1 MAGIGLRVRL
11 RAALA
16 ACALIASPI
25 ASAAQ
30 VSPISLDAVV
40 AADGDSGSQVSRKAT
55 TWIDVFGAVRLADG
69 LDVRARPVV
78 YRRSF
83 DGKWQTQIYEM
94 ALRRQQEGKIVFV
107 DIEGTT
113 NENLFAG
120 LYCADIVLIP
130 LQTTQDD
137 VVAGMQLALNHIP
150 VVEEDQKRKLPAL
163 IVINQHDLVTGRAKA
178 HEPLREILRESG
190 VALASHS
197 IARRASYQ
205 SIGAAGTLQTLAR
218 PDLKAIAEMEML
230 LGELLSLYI
239 SAASE
244 AKQ

>member
-1 MAGIGLRVRL
+1 MIVTIANPKGGTGKTTLVRALSGTAAHAGN
-11 RAALA
+11 
-16 ACALIASPI
+16 
-25 ASAAQ
+25 
-30 VSPISLDAVV
+30 
-40 AADGDSGSQVSRKAT
+40 
-55 TWIDVFGAVRLADG
+55 DVFLIDADSRANTMRWVTMSKQMNVWPERLEAESC
-69 LDVRARPVV
+69 LDPNRIYKMAIDRQHQGKVV
-78 YRRSF
+78 F
-83 DGKWQTQIYEM
+83 I
-94 ALRRQQEGKIVFV
+94 

-150 VVEEDQKRKLPAL
+150 VVEEDQKRKLAAM

-190 VALASHS
+190 VALASQP

-205 SIGAAGTLQTLAR
+205 SIGAAGTLQTTAR
-218 PDLKAIAEMEML
+218 SDPKAIAEMETL
-230 LGELLSLYI
+230 LGELLALYR
-239 SAASE
+239 STAKE
-244 AKQ
+244 AQL

>member
-1 MAGIGLRVRL
+1 MIVTVANPKGGTGKTTLVRALSGTAAHAGN
-11 RAALA
+11 
-16 ACALIASPI
+16 
-25 ASAAQ
+25 
-30 VSPISLDAVV
+30 
-40 AADGDSGSQVSRKAT
+40 
-55 TWIDVFGAVRLADG
+55 DVFLIDADSRANTMRWVTMSKRMNVWPDRLEAESC
-69 LDVRARPVV
+69 LDPN
-78 YRRSF
+78 
-83 DGKWQTQIYEM
+83 QIYEM
-94 ALRRQQEGKIVFV
+94 ALQRQQEGKLVFV

-137 VVAGMQLALNHIP
+137 VVAGMQLAVNHIP
-150 VVEEDQKRKLPAL
+150 VVEEDQKRKLPSL

-190 VALASHS
+190 VALASRP

-218 PDLKAIAEMEML
+218 PDPKAIAEMEML

-239 SAASE
+239 SAVSE

>member
-1 MAGIGLRVRL
+1 MIVTIANPKGGTGKTTLVRALSGTAAHAGN
-11 RAALA
+11 
-16 ACALIASPI
+16 
-25 ASAAQ
+25 
-30 VSPISLDAVV
+30 
-40 AADGDSGSQVSRKAT
+40 
-55 TWIDVFGAVRLADG
+55 DVFLIDADSRANTMRWVAMSKLMEVWPDRLEAESC
-69 LDVRARPVV
+69 LDPNA
-78 YRRSF
+78 
-83 DGKWQTQIYEM
+83 IYKM
-94 ALRRQQEGKIVFV
+94 ALQRQEEGKIVFV

-150 VVEEDQKRKLPAL
+150 VVEEDQKRKLPAM

-190 VALASHS
+190 VTLASQP

-205 SIGAAGTLQTLAR
+205 SIGAAGTLQTVAKSD
-218 PDLKAIAEMEML
+218 PKAIAEMETL
-230 LGELLSLYI
+230 LGELLTLYR
-239 SAASE
+239 STANE
-244 AKQ
+244 AKL

>member
-1 MAGIGLRVRL
+1 MIVT
-11 RAALA
+11 
-16 ACALIASPI
+16 IANPK
-25 ASAAQ
+25 
-30 VSPISLDAVV
+30 
-40 AADGDSGSQVSRKAT
+40 GGTGKT
-55 TWIDVFGAVRLADG
+55 TL
-69 LDVRARPVV
+69 VRALSGTAAHAGNEVFLIDADSRANTMRWVTMSKQMNVWPD
-78 YRRSF
+78 RLEAESCLDPNR
-83 DGKWQTQIYEM
+83 IYKL
-94 ALRRQQEGKIVFV
+94 ALERQFEGKIVFI

-150 VVEEDQKRKLPAL
+150 VVEEDQKRKLPAM

-190 VALASHS
+190 VALASQP

-205 SIGAAGTLQTLAR
+205 SIGAAGTLQTVAKSD
-218 PDLKAIAEMEML
+218 PKAIAEMETL
-230 LGELLSLYI
+230 LGELLTLYR
-239 SAASE
+239 STAKE
-244 AKQ
+244 ALL

>member
-1 MAGIGLRVRL
+1 MFLIDADSRANTMRWVTMSKQMNVWPERL
-11 RAALA
+11 EAES
-16 ACALIASPI
+16 C
-25 ASAAQ
+25 
-30 VSPISLDAVV
+30 LDPN
-40 AADGDSGSQVSRKAT
+40 R
-55 TWIDVFGAVRLADG
+55 
-69 LDVRARPVV
+69 
-78 YRRSF
+78 
-83 DGKWQTQIYEM
+83 IYKM
-94 ALRRQQEGKIVFV
+94 ALQRQRQGKVVFI

-150 VVEEDQKRKLPAL
+150 VVEEDQKRKLAAM

-190 VALASHS
+190 VALASQP

-205 SIGAAGTLQTLAR
+205 SIGAAGTLQTTAR
-218 PDLKAIAEMEML
+218 SDPKAIAEMETL
-230 LGELLSLYI
+230 LGELLALYR
-239 SAASE
+239 STAKE
-244 AKQ
+244 AQL

>member
-1 MAGIGLRVRL
+1 MRWVTMSKQMNVWPERL
-11 RAALA
+11 EAES
-16 ACALIASPI
+16 C
-25 ASAAQ
+25 
-30 VSPISLDAVV
+30 LDPN
-40 AADGDSGSQVSRKAT
+40 R
-55 TWIDVFGAVRLADG
+55 
-69 LDVRARPVV
+69 
-78 YRRSF
+78 
-83 DGKWQTQIYEM
+83 IYKM
-94 ALRRQQEGKIVFV
+94 ALQRQRQGKVVFI

-150 VVEEDQKRKLPAL
+150 VVEEDQKRKLAAM

-190 VALASHS
+190 VALASQP

-205 SIGAAGTLQTLAR
+205 SIGAAGTLQTTAR
-218 PDLKAIAEMEML
+218 SDPKAIAEMETL
-230 LGELLSLYI
+230 LGELLALYRSTAKEAAADHGEVGSEGDRRNGNAAWRTPRSL
-239 SAASE
+239 
-244 AKQ
+244 

>member
-1 MAGIGLRVRL
+1 MIVT
-11 RAALA
+11 
-16 ACALIASPI
+16 IANPK
-25 ASAAQ
+25 
-30 VSPISLDAVV
+30 
-40 AADGDSGSQVSRKAT
+40 GGTGKT
-55 TWIDVFGAVRLADG
+55 TL
-69 LDVRARPVV
+69 VRALSGTAAHAGNDVHLVDADSRANTMRWVSMSKLMGVWPD
-78 YRRSF
+78 RLEAESCL
-83 DGKWQTQIYEM
+83 DPNAIYKI
-94 ALRRQQEGKIVFV
+94 ALQRQGEGKIVFV

-150 VVEEDQKRKLPAL
+150 VVEEDQKRKLPAM

-190 VALASHS
+190 VALASRP

-205 SIGAAGTLQTLAR
+205 AIGSAGTLQTVAR
-218 PDLKAIAEMEML
+218 SDPKAIAEMETL
-230 LGELLSLYI
+230 LGELLSLYR
-239 SAASE
+239 STASE

>member
-1 MAGIGLRVRL
+1 MIVT
-11 RAALA
+11 
-16 ACALIASPI
+16 IANPK
-25 ASAAQ
+25 
-30 VSPISLDAVV
+30 
-40 AADGDSGSQVSRKAT
+40 GGTGKT
-55 TWIDVFGAVRLADG
+55 TL
-69 LDVRARPVV
+69 VRALSGTAAHAGNQVFLIDADSRANTMRWVSMSKQMGVWPD
-78 YRRSF
+78 RLEAESCLDPDR
-83 DGKWQTQIYEM
+83 IYKL
-94 ALRRQQEGKIVFV
+94 ALERQKDGKIVFI

-120 LYCADIVLIP
+120 LYSADIVLIP

-190 VALASHS
+190 ISLASQP

-205 SIGAAGTLQTLAR
+205 SIGAAGTLQTAPK
-218 PDLKAIAEMEML
+218 PDPKAISEMETL
-230 LGELLSLYI
+230 LGELLALYRT
-239 SAASE
+239 SVGGAHA
-244 AKQ
+244 

>member
-1 MAGIGLRVRL
+1 MIITIANPKGGTGKTTLVR
-11 RAALA
+11 ALA
-16 ACALIASPI
+16 GT
-25 ASAAQ
+25 AAH
-30 VSPISLDAVV
+30 A
-40 AADGDSGSQVSRKAT
+40 GN
-55 TWIDVFGAVRLADG
+55 DVFLIDADSRANTMRWVTMSKQMNVWPDRLEAESC
-69 LDVRARPVV
+69 LDPNR
-78 YRRSF
+78 
-83 DGKWQTQIYEM
+83 IYEM
-94 ALRRQQEGKIVFV
+94 ALWRQQEGKIVFV

-190 VALASHS
+190 VALASHP

-205 SIGAAGTLQTLAR
+205 SIGAAGTLQTAAK
-218 PDLKAIAEMEML
+218 PDPKAIAEMETL
-230 LGELLSLYI
+230 LGDLLSLYKLTG
-239 SAASE
+239 SE
-244 AKQ
+244 AQQ

>member
-1 MAGIGLRVRL
+1 MIVTIANPKGGTGKTTLVRALSGTAAYAGN
-11 RAALA
+11 
-16 ACALIASPI
+16 
-25 ASAAQ
+25 
-30 VSPISLDAVV
+30 
-40 AADGDSGSQVSRKAT
+40 
-55 TWIDVFGAVRLADG
+55 DVFLIDADSRANTMRWVAMSKQMNVWPDRLEAESC
-69 LDVRARPVV
+69 LDPN
-78 YRRSF
+78 
-83 DGKWQTQIYEM
+83 QIYEM
-94 ALRRQQEGKIVFV
+94 ALQRQQEGKFVFV

-150 VVEEDQKRKLPAL
+150 VVEEDQKRKLPSL

-178 HEPLREILRESG
+178 HQPLREILRESG
-190 VALASHS
+190 VALASRP

-218 PDLKAIAEMEML
+218 PDPKAIAEMEML
-230 LGELLSLYI
+230 LGELLTLYI
-239 SAASE
+239 SAVSE

>member
-1 MAGIGLRVRL
+1 MIVTIANPKGGTGKTTLVRALSGTAAHAGNDVFLIDADS
-11 RAALA
+11 RANTMRWVTM
-16 ACALIASPI
+16 SKQRNMWPER
-25 ASAAQ
+25 
-30 VSPISLDAVV
+30 LDAE
-40 AADGDSGSQVSRKAT
+40 SC
-55 TWIDVFGAVRLADG
+55 
-69 LDVRARPVV
+69 LDPN
-78 YRRSF
+78 
-83 DGKWQTQIYEM
+83 QIYKM
-94 ALRRQQEGKIVFV
+94 ALKRQDEGKIVFV

-150 VVEEDQKRKLPAL
+150 VVEEDQKRKLPAM

-190 VALASHS
+190 VTLASQPV
-197 IARRASYQ
+197 ARRASYQ
-205 SIGAAGTLQTLAR
+205 SIGASGTLQTAAKSD
-218 PDLKAIAEMEML
+218 PKAIAEMEAL
-230 LGELLSLYI
+230 LGELLDLYR
-239 SAASE
+239 SATDG

>member
-1 MAGIGLRVRL
+1 MRWVTMSKQMNVWPDRL
-11 RAALA
+11 EAES
-16 ACALIASPI
+16 C
-25 ASAAQ
+25 
-30 VSPISLDAVV
+30 LDPN
-40 AADGDSGSQVSRKAT
+40 R
-55 TWIDVFGAVRLADG
+55 
-69 LDVRARPVV
+69 
-78 YRRSF
+78 
-83 DGKWQTQIYEM
+83 IYKM
-94 ALRRQQEGKIVFV
+94 ALERQFEGKIVFI

-190 VALASHS
+190 VALSS
-197 IARRASYQ
+197 QPIARRAAYQ
-205 SIGAAGTLQTLAR
+205 SIGAAGTLQTAAKSD
-218 PDLKAIAEMEML
+218 PKAIAEMETL
-230 LGELLSLYI
+230 LGELLTLYR
-239 SAASE
+239 STAKE
-244 AKQ
+244 ALL